1 MGDEMTES
9 RLWED
14 LPARREMDELM
25 SRLDRDGLEEF
36 QREMM
41 DVIYESGPDER
52 FLPILKAWQRS
63 LRFLAQ
69 PDFREKLERSEAQLE
84 IVIRGT

>member
-1 MGDEMTES
+1 MGDEMMES

-14 LPARREMDELM
+14 LPARTEIDELM

-36 QREMM
+36 HREIL
-41 DVIYESGPDER
+41 DAVYLSGPDER

-63 LRFLAQ
+63 LWFLAQ
-69 PDFREKLERSEAQLE
+69 PGFREKLERSQSQLE